1 MHTLKFK
8 TNIKCDAC
16 IKTVTPFL
24 NGLDNV
30 DNWKVDTNH
39 PDKVLS
45 IDTEEAL
52 NPKEVIML
60 LDQVGY
66 HAEKI

>member
-1 MHTLKFK
+1 MHTFKFK

-16 IKTVTPFL
+16 IATVTPY
-24 NGLDNV
+24 LDALGAI
-30 DNWKVDTNH
+30 DTWKVDLQN
-39 PDKVLS
+39 PDRVLS
-45 IDTEEAL
+45 IETEEPL

-60 LDQVGY
+60 LDQIGY

>member
-16 IKTVTPFL
+16 IEKIRPYL
-24 NGLDNV
+24 NGLNNV

-39 PDKVLS
+39 PDKLLS
-45 IDTEEAL
+45 IETGQPL

-60 LDQVGY
+60 LDQIGY

>member
-8 TNIKCDAC
+8 TNIKCNAC
-16 IKTVTPFL
+16 IQKVTPSL
-24 NGLDNV
+24 NALEKV
-30 DNWKVDTNH
+30 ENWKVNVGH

-45 IDTEEAL
+45 IETEEAL

>member
-16 IKTVTPFL
+16 IQTVTPVL
-24 NGLDNV
+24 NSISSIE
-30 DNWKVDTNH
+30 NWQVETGH
-39 PDKVLS
+39 PDKLLS
-45 IDTEEAL
+45 IETKEAL
-52 NPKEVIML
+52 NPKEVIMV

-66 HAEKI
+66 RAEKI

>member
-1 MHTLKFK
+1 MHTFKFK

-16 IKTVTPFL
+16 IAKVTPYL
-24 NGLDNV
+24 DGLGSI
-30 DNWKVDTNH
+30 DNWKVDLQN
-39 PDKVLS
+39 PDRVLS
-45 IDTEEAL
+45 IETEEAL